1 MLGIKVKLQNAENTK
16 RELISKKLLNFNYK
30 PIKKKD
36 HIIFPIS
43 KKEGKYEFINIEFEN
58 KLKKSYK
65 EYFSKEVQDK
75 LPSSYDIMGN
85 IIIIE
90 ISDELIEY
98 EKQIGESLLKTHTS
112 VKTILKKSGI
122 HSGEFRTQKLKYLV
136 GINTKETEYKENGVI
151 IKLDVE
157 LIYFSSRLSTERKRI
172 YNEINN
178 DEEILV
184 MFSGAAPY
192 PVVLSKNTNARKI
205 IGIEKN
211 PVGHKY
217 GLINL
222 KLNKIKNVDLINGDV
237 IDIVPKLKQKFDR
250 IIMPLPKDADTF
262 LDIAFTV
269 VRKGTIIHMYDFEHE
284 SELDLGEKK
293 VLDAAK
299 KANINVKILKTVK
312 CGQYSPGKFRIC
324 IDFKIL

>member
-1 MLGIKVKLQNAENTK
+1 
-16 RELISKKLLNFNYK
+16 
-30 PIKKKD
+30 
-36 HIIFPIS
+36 
-43 KKEGKYEFINIEFEN
+43 
-58 KLKKSYK
+58 
-65 EYFSKEVQDK
+65 
-75 LPSSYDIMGN
+75 
-85 IIIIE
+85 
-90 ISDELIEY
+90 
-98 EKQIGESLLKTHTS
+98 
-112 VKTILKKSGI
+112 
-122 HSGEFRTQKLKYLV
+122 
-136 GINTKETEYKENGVI
+136 
-151 IKLDVE
+151 
-157 LIYFSSRLSTERKRI
+157 
-172 YNEINN
+172 
-178 DEEILV
+178 
-184 MFSGAAPY
+184 
-192 PVVLSKNTNARKI
+192 VLSKNTNARKI